1 MPGPS
6 CSALFSE
13 FFFFFFFFFLF
24 PSLQALHAR
33 KYHFPYGNSRELKAR
48 PLRATGVVECQSR
61 SSTFLS
67 FEPAN
72 PIAHQRQLHPRK
84 SDRQFVIRSQF
95 VPLNIIAAYRAA
107 LTYSLLNP
115 APNFDTIRK
124 DFRSCK

>member
-6 CSALFSE
+6 CSAFFSE
-13 FFFFFFFFFLF
+13 LFFFFC
-24 PSLQALHAR
+24 SLPTTIRTLHAR

-84 SDRQFVIRSQF
+84 SDRQFVIRWQF
-95 VPLNIIAAYRAA
+95 VSLNIIAAYRVA
-107 LTYSLLNP
+107 LTYSLLNL
-115 APNFDTIRK
+115 APNFDTIRS
-124 DFRSCK
+124 DVRSRK